1 MARSARAMTRSDR
14 RVDDARILV
23 AAEHAFVEKGF
34 RGASMRDIAAEAGV
48 PSRRLY
54 MSHSS
59 KVDLFTASVVAAI
72 AKLTQPD
79 RPTDALDPEAAQG
92 TRFSD
97 FLRRVSEDPTPWLL
111 YELATTAPG
120 FPEELG
126 LDTRERLV
134 ARLIPALR
142 LQQGALS
149 RSSTSTVFVA
159 SAVIGA
165 VESVATKVARDEV
178 DVETATD
185 LLNQLTS
192 FPLTQYLSAAPA
204 HHESADAEGEDDT
217 LENLI
222 DEARVGIAD
231 GWATAIDKYGV
242 VSAGRI
248 SEMLD
253 TDRLATEQELLRQ
266 TRSGEL
272 ISLAVED
279 LDEGRRV
286 VVYPK
291 FQFDEH
297 GTVLPVMSQFAAR
310 VAEKWD
316 TETRLLWLTAPNG
329 WLGAEAPADLLAT
342 QPDAVLRALDLAMN
356 AA

>member
-1 MARSARAMTRSDR
+1 MARSAKATTRSDR
-14 RVDDARILV
+14 RVADARILL
-23 AAEHAFVEKGF
+23 AAEHVFVAKGY
-34 RGASMRDIAAEAGV
+34 RDASMDDIAAEAGV
-48 PSRRLY
+48 SKPRLY
-54 MSHSS
+54 LSHGS
-59 KVDLFTASVVAAI
+59 KVEMFAASVVAAI
-72 AKLTQPD
+72 SKLTESD
-79 RPTDALDPEAAQG
+79 HPTDTLDPETAQG
-92 TRFSD
+92 IRFSA
-97 FLRRVSEDPTPWLL
+97 FLRRVSEDPAHWLL
-111 YELATTAPG
+111 YEQATNTPE
-120 FPEELG
+120 FPEEIG
-126 LDTRERLV
+126 LDIRERLV
-134 ARLIPALR
+134 AQIIPALR

-149 RSSTSTVFVA
+149 HSSSLAVFAA

-165 VESVATKVARDEV
+165 VESVATRVARDEV
-178 DVETATD
+178 DVETAAD
-185 LLNQLTS
+185 LLEKLTS
-192 FPLTQYLSAAPA
+192 VPLTQSLSVAPA
-204 HHESADAEGEDDT
+204 HSDSGEAEDGDES
-217 LENLI
+217 LEELV
-222 DEARVGIAD
+222 DRAKVGIAD

-266 TRSGEL
+266 THSGEL
-272 ISLAVED
+272 ICLAVEGIE
-279 LDEGRRV
+279 EGRRV

-291 FQFDEH
+291 FQFDGN